1 MLSRGRAD
9 SVSSTYLFQE
19 YFWSTS
25 GAHFSCSLFIS
36 AEGSFVNLA
45 FLGGIAIGSGAVSSE
60 LEGSAGL
67 DTTLVR
73 DRLYREI
80 RTHSCTYVRT

>member
-1 MLSRGRAD
+1 MASFASFIVSAPLLH
-9 SVSSTYLFQE
+9 SVLREE

-25 GAHFSCSLFIS
+25 GALFSCSLFIS
-36 AEGSFVNLA
+36 AEGSSANFA

-67 DTTLVR
+67 VGCV
-73 DRLYREI
+73 
-80 RTHSCTYVRT
+80 SGA